1 MSHRRSL
8 AAALATAL
16 AVVAPAPAHAQFGKF
31 IKKAAEKV
39 AVDKATEKAAA
50 AVGGDS
56 SAANAASGAAGD
68 SGAGGRAG
76 GRRAR
81 PAAVAEATGTTE
93 ELIRTAIN
101 YDQAYMAAR
110 ASLLETDARFA
121 SFKKARADYER
132 CHARN
137 AANERATQRY
147 QRLMEEARLAEN
159 DAAYKKWS
167 DSLSAAMKAKAASIT
182 PDGCEIPEM
191 SEELAR
197 KAREEAA
204 KAAESKAGTSEAA
217 LAGFQERVAGYLRL
231 SSADERRQAV
241 SSGAYTAADAAAF
254 DKNRDAL
261 GAWLSHSSWGST
273 TIDPD
278 PKAVAQYEAE
288 MARYES
294 AAEAYKTCSEAAN
307 AAAQGPQMPP
317 SMMQQQMNM
326 KPPTE
331 AQMAEVQRLGQL
343 AEAAHKNGDNA
354 KAMAYSDSAQKILG
368 IKATASSPEQ
378 QQYARESIAAHQKS
392 MAAMK
397 KCGAPPEHPV
407 KPAYMR

>member
-1 MSHRRSL
+1 MSHRRTL
-8 AAALATAL
+8 AAAL
-16 AVVAPAPAHAQFGKF
+16 VVAVATLAPASADAQFGKF

-39 AVDKATEKAAA
+39 AVDKATEKAATT
-50 AVGGDS
+50 VMGDS
-56 SAANAASGAAGD
+56 SATQAAAAPAD
-68 SGAGGRAG
+68 AAAGGRGA
-76 GRRAR
+76 RRAK
-81 PAAVAEATGTTE
+81 PATAEATGTTE
-93 ELIRTAIN
+93 ELIRTAIS

-110 ASLLETDARFA
+110 TSLLDSDARFA

-132 CHARN
+132 CYARY
-137 AANERATQRY
+137 ATNERATQRY
-147 QRLMEEARLAEN
+147 QRLMEEARLQEN
-159 DAAYKKWS
+159 DAAYRKWS
-167 DSLSAAMKAKAASIT
+167 DSLSAAMKAKVASMT

-191 SEELAR
+191 SEDLAR
-197 KAREEAA
+197 AAREGAA
-204 KAAESKAGTSEAA
+204 KAAEAKAGTSEAA

-231 SSADERRQAV
+231 SSAAERQQAV
-241 SSGAYTAADAAAF
+241 SSGAYSAADAAAF
-254 DKNRDAL
+254 DRNRDAL
-261 GAWLSHSSWGST
+261 GAWLAHSSWSST

-278 PKAVAQYEAE
+278 PKAVAQFDAE

-307 AAAQGPQMPP
+307 AAGQGPAMPP

-331 AQMAEVQRLGQL
+331 AQVAEAQRLGEL
-343 AEAAHKNGDNA
+343 AQAAHKSGDNA

-368 IKATASSPEQ
+368 IKAAASSPEQ
-378 QQYARESIAAHQKS
+378 QKYARESIAAHQKS

-397 KCGAPPEHPV
+397 KCGAPPEQPV